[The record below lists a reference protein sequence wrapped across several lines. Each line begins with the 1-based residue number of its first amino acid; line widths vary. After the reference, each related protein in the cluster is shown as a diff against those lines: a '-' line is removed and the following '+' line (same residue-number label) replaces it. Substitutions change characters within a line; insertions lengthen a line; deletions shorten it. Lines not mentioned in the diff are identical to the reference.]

1 MNQNCPIGL
10 SSGDQGGESIGSYAE
25 DHEELLSLKR
35 GEIFLAIL
43 LSISLLKRLMSF
55 SFFTSLYF
63 HNLTESTG
71 NLLSYSISGLFID
84 NNYVYKIGTIYN
96 HRIIWV
102 IINRLSKIIEA
113 TRFQPGEVRLQA
125 ICDVLKL
132 GYKDN
137 NFYYNADGIIIN
149 NKHKIEIALV
159 KTMGIFHHSNDSKET
174 QDYIKVGYGLV
185 SMLHWISRKFLYR
198 NFDTF
203 KRIENDNR
211 NVQRNRHFRKLP
223 YKQYEENLNSAREG
237 MLFTYGVVRQHY

>member
-1 MNQNCPIGL
+1 M
-10 SSGDQGGESIGSYAE
+10 
-25 DHEELLSLKR
+25 K
-35 GEIFLAIL
+35 
-43 LSISLLKRLMSF
+43 SF
-55 SFFTSLYF
+55 HAVVQSF
-63 HNLTESTG
+63 
-71 NLLSYSISGLFID
+71 ISGLFID

-203 KRIENDNR
+203 KRIGVFIIQITCIFFTFEK
-211 NVQRNRHFRKLP
+211 KLH
-223 YKQYEENLNSAREG
+223 
-237 MLFTYGVVRQHY
+237 M